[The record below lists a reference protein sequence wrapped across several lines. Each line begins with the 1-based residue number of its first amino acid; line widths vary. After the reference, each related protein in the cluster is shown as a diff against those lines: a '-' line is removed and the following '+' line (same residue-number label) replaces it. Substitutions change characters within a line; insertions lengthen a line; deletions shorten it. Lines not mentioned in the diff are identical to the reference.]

1 MMIYTYIPYMG
12 LFHSKM
18 YTHVAIQLNVSLTTI
33 RNGAEDLIY
42 AN

>member
-1 MMIYTYIPYMG
+1 MMIYTYIPYRHY
-12 LFHSKM
+12 LTVQC
-18 YTHVAIQLNVSLTTI
+18 THLAIQLNVSLPMI